1 MKTSIA
7 DQKINKNTWK
17 NAIVW
22 FDGKMSQIQD
32 FDGGDKFKIKLFVSG
47 NTVWVDKSLIV
58 WS

>member
-22 FDGKMSQIQD
+22 FDGKMSQIKD

-47 NTVWVDKSLIV
+47 NTVWVDKSIIV

>member
-1 MKTSIA
+1 MCIRDS
-7 DQKINKNTWK
+7 KNTWK

-47 NTVWVDKSLIV
+47 NTVWVDKSIIV

>member
-32 FDGGDKFKIKLFVSG
+32 FDGGDKFKIKFFVSG
-47 NTVWVDKSLIV
+47 KSIWVDKSIIV

>member
-1 MKTSIA
+1 MKTLIA

-47 NTVWVDKSLIV
+47 NTVWVDKSIIV

>member
-7 DQKINKNTWK
+7 DQKVNKNTWK

-22 FDGKMSQIQD
+22 IDGKMSQIQD
-32 FDGGDKFKIKLFVSG
+32 FDGGNKFKIKFFVAGKSI
-47 NTVWVDKSLIV
+47 WVDKGIIV

>member
-47 NTVWVDKSLIV
+47 NTVWVDKSIIV

>member
-22 FDGKMSQIQD
+22 FDGKMSKIQD

-47 NTVWVDKSLIV
+47 NTVWVDKSIIV

>member
-47 NTVWVDKSLIV
+47 NTVWVDKGVIV

>member
-47 NTVWVDKSLIV
+47 NTVWVDKGIIV

>member
-32 FDGGDKFKIKLFVSG
+32 FDGSDKFKIKLFVSG
-47 NTVWVDKSLIV
+47 NTVWVDKGIIV

>member
-17 NAIVW
+17 NVVW

-47 NTVWVDKSLIV
+47 NTVWVDKSIIV

>member
-32 FDGGDKFKIKLFVSG
+32 FDGGHKFKIKLFVSG
-47 NTVWVDKSLIV
+47 NTVWVDKGVIV